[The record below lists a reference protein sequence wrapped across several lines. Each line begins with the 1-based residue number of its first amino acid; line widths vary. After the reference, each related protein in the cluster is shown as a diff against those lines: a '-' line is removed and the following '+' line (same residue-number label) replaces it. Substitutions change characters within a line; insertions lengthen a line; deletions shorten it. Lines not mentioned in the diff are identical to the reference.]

1 MAYGMRHLDQG
12 IQQFITETFK
22 IIDSDKVSLL
32 SFIIKKMVTIVY
44 YDVDYYN
51 IGYYNIVISIL
62 FQSYASNLLFLGKQ
76 FILDFILSTLPLK

>member
-32 SFIIKKMVTIVY
+32 SFIIIKMVTLVY
-44 YDVDYYN
+44 YDV
-51 IGYYNIVISIL
+51 GYYNTGFISVISM
-62 FQSYASNLLFLGKQ
+62 
-76 FILDFILSTLPLK
+76 